1 MLFFYLALGILGL
14 WIGAELAIRAS
25 IELSDRFK
33 ISRVFFGLT
42 ILAFG
47 TDLPEFVVGI
57 NAAIQRLQGVET
69 SGLVLGETLGTVMSQ
84 MGLMMGVAGFLGVTV
99 IRKKLLLRDGIVM
112 CTSILL
118 LFLFALNGTLSRP
131 EGLVMIIL
139 YGLYLLLLVREE
151 GFVKKVRT
159 ATQVNIG
166 WSIVSIIGGFILLI
180 WASSLT
186 ISTALEISVQ
196 LGVSTSIIGALL
208 VGMGTSLPELAT
220 TLSAFRRKSAE
231 MAVSGLIGSNI
242 IDILLTT
249 GVATIISTF
258 VVEKRLLMFDFPY
271 LFIASL
277 VILIM
282 IYSRGKLSK
291 HEALICAGLYGAYYV
306 SLILFAIQG

>member
-1 MLFFYLALGILGL
+1 MPFFYLALGILGL

-159 ATQVNIG
+159 ATHVNIG

-186 ISTALEISVQ
+186 ISTALEISIQ

-249 GVATIISTF
+249 GVATTISTF

-277 VILIM
+277 VILTM
-282 IYSRGKLSK
+282 LYSRAKLSK
-291 HEALICAGLYGAYYV
+291 REALICAGLYGAYYV